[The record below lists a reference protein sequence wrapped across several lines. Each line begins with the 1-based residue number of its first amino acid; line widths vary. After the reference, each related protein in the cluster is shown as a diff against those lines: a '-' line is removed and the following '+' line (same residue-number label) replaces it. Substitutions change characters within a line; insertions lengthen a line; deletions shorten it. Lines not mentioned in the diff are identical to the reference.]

1 MLNTKIWG
9 NSIDTWLIA
18 AGIAVGLLLAVK
30 LVRDFLVRRFFKRDA
45 QREDDINALVAAIV
59 KSISM
64 PIVAVLFLYI
74 GAQGLDLQE
83 KFKVWVSAVAMIA
96 VIIQIA
102 RTGNV
107 LITFGFKRYQKKYVH
122 DTGERITTL
131 RALTLVGRTAL
142 FAIAALLALD
152 NVPGVKITTLVASLG
167 IGGIAIAMALQNIL
181 GDIFASLSILMDKPF
196 VIGDFIIVETHMGT
210 VEYIGLKTTRIRSL
224 SGEQLVFSNGDLLKS
239 RIRNYKRMAE
249 RRVVFSIGV
258 VYQTGYDALKEIP
271 GMIRRIIE
279 DQDLVRFDRTHF
291 QGYGEFALTF
301 ETVYYVLS
309 PDYNVYMDIQ
319 QAINLEIFRQFEDQD
334 IQFAYPTQTVYLSR
348 VQDNVVAESVPSNAM
363 QSA

>member
-1 MLNTKIWG
+1 MLKTKIWG

-30 LVRDFLVRRFFKRDA
+30 LIRDVLVRRFFKRDQ
-45 QREDDINALVAAIV
+45 QREDDINALAAAIV

-64 PIVAVLFLYI
+64 PIVAILFLYL
-74 GAQGLDLQE
+74 GAQGLDIHE
-83 KFKVWVSAVAMIA
+83 KLRVWVSAVATIA
-96 VIIQIA
+96 VIIQVA

-107 LITFGFKRYQKKYVH
+107 LITFGFKQYQKKYVH

-131 RALTLVGRTAL
+131 RALSLVGRTAL
-142 FAIAALLALD
+142 FSIAALLALD

-167 IGGIAIAMALQNIL
+167 IGGIAVAMSLQNIL
-181 GDIFASLSILMDKPF
+181 GDIFASLSILLDKPF
-196 VIGDFIIVETHMGT
+196 VLGDFIIVESHMGT

-224 SGEQLVFSNGDLLKS
+224 SGEQLIFANGDLLKS

-258 VYQTGYDALKEIP
+258 TYQTDYETLKEIP
-271 GMIRRIIE
+271 QIIRGIIE
-279 DQDLVRFDRTHF
+279 AQDLVRFDRTHF

-301 ETVYYVLS
+301 EMVYYVLS
-309 PDYNVYMDIQ
+309 PDYNAYMDIQ
-319 QAINLEIFRQFEDQD
+319 QAINMEIFRQFDERG
-334 IQFAYPTQTVYLSR
+334 IRFAYPTQTVYLNSTR
-348 VQDNVVAESVPSNAM
+348 TEAASEFNPSASI
-363 QSA
+363 QPA